1 MGDFTIK
8 TDKIEKILKEN
19 NFQYAELK
27 KATPTEFFNAIGTA
41 KKNNKFGAF
50 VTQRSIEEY
59 ENMSFL
65 FLTLDNNAGIAIT
78 SDNNIVSVF
87 NGGEKK
93 GVLKTLIPVALK
105 CGGNKL
111 DNYDSDKLS
120 SLYELYGF
128 NPISQVEFD
137 QKFAPDDW
145 NYSRDGEPNIVFW
158 IHNGDSA
165 EDVILNFGGY
175 DVDWDNVKT
184 FKTYEQAEQYR
195 DNKLRE
201 QPNKKQDE

>member
-1 MGDFTIK
+1 M
-8 TDKIEKILKEN
+8 
-19 NFQYAELK
+19 
-27 KATPTEFFNAIGTA
+27 
-41 KKNNKFGAF
+41 
-50 VTQRSIEEY
+50 
-59 ENMSFL
+59 
-65 FLTLDNNAGIAIT
+65 
-78 SDNNIVSVF
+78 
-87 NGGEKK
+87 
-93 GVLKTLIPVALK
+93 
-105 CGGNKL
+105 
-111 DNYDSDKLS
+111 
-120 SLYELYGF
+120 YELYGF